1 MTIEE
6 TLDVMDETLDKAWSL
21 PLSGGRCVVDV
32 EKLRDLIDDIRV
44 NLPGEIMQAQ
54 SVVADRA
61 EILGAAKRE
70 SDQLVRKAEERS
82 KTMISQEIVVKQAQ
96 TKAADIMSQAQV
108 KSREL
113 RQASQEFSDETLRST
128 EEVLAKALTD
138 LRATRQAI
146 RNSARQK

>member
-6 TLDVMDETLDKAWSL
+6 TLDLMDEALDKAWSL

-32 EKLRDLIDDIRV
+32 ERMRDLIDDIRV

-54 SVVADRA
+54 SVVADRG
-61 EILGAAKRE
+61 EILAGAKRE
-70 SDQLVRKAEERS
+70 GDQLVRKAEERV
-82 KTMISQEIVVKQAQ
+82 KAMISQEMVVKQAQ
-96 TKAADIMSQAQV
+96 AKAADIMTQAQT

-113 RQASQEFSDETLRST
+113 RQASQEFSDDALRST
-128 EEVLAKALTD
+128 EEALAKALTD

-146 RNSARQK
+146 RNSARQR

>member
-6 TLDVMDETLDKAWSL
+6 TLDLMDEALDKAWSL

-32 EKLRDLIDDIRV
+32 ERLRDLIDDIRV

-61 EILGAAKRE
+61 EIMAAAKRE
-70 SDQLVRKAEERS
+70 NEQLLRRAEERV
-82 KTMISQEIVVKQAQ
+82 KTMVSQETVVKQAQ
-96 TKAADIMSQAQV
+96 TKAADIMTQAQQ

-113 RQASQEFSDETLRST
+113 RQASQEFSDDTLRST

-146 RNSARQK
+146 RNSARQR